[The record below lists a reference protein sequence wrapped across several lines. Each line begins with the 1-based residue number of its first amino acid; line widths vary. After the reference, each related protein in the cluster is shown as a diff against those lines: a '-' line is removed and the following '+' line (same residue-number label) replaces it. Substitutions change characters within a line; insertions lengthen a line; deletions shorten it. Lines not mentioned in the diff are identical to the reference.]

1 MSTARKL
8 QPDEEH
14 VETTEEVD
22 GLLEILTSVANGTL
36 RKEDVIINANDAP
49 AFLPALEAV
58 AQLRGNYEEMF
69 RSAEQWAV
77 PAPVAKE
84 AQVKALDLIE
94 KLNLGYVRGR
104 IVQIMLLLPGV
115 GMQVKAAL
123 LNEVE
128 ELVAHLAR
136 KDP

>member
-1 MSTARKL
+1 MQAL
-8 QPDEEH
+8 QLSEE
-14 VETTEEVD
+14 ERTFEAEVD
-22 GLLEILTSVANGTL
+22 EFLDVLSAVASGTL
-36 RKEDVIINANDAP
+36 QATDVVCNSSTMRHALDTVSELRANYDE
-49 AFLPALEAV
+49 L
-58 AQLRGNYEEMF
+58 Y

-84 AQVKALDLIE
+84 AQVRALDLIE

-123 LNEVE
+123 INEVE
-128 ELVAHLAR
+128 ELTAHLAR
-136 KDP
+136 RDP

>member
-8 QPDEEH
+8 HLD
-14 VETTEEVD
+14 
-22 GLLEILTSVANGTL
+22 
-36 RKEDVIINANDAP
+36 
-49 AFLPALEAV
+49 EAV
-58 AQLRGNYEEMF
+58 ASDDVSTFLVALKHVASGRLQRNDVPDELLLATPALREALDAVAELRNNYDELF

-94 KLNLGYVRGR
+94 RLNLGYVRGR

-115 GMQVKAAL
+115 GAQVKAAL
-123 LNEVE
+123 LNEVS
-128 ELVAHLAR
+128 ELTMHLAR

>member
-1 MSTARKL
+1 MQAVQNPREEQTIEAEL
-8 QPDEEH
+8 DEFL
-14 VETTEEVD
+14 D
-22 GLLEILTSVANGTL
+22 GIAAVANGTL
-36 RKEDVIINANDAP
+36 VAADVP
-49 AFLPALEAV
+49 CTSSTMRRALAAV
-58 AQLRGNYEEMF
+58 RELRSNYDELY

-94 KLNLGYVRGR
+94 RLNLGYVRGR

-115 GMQVKAAL
+115 GAQVKAAL

-128 ELVAHLAR
+128 ELTTHLAR
-136 KDP
+136 KSP